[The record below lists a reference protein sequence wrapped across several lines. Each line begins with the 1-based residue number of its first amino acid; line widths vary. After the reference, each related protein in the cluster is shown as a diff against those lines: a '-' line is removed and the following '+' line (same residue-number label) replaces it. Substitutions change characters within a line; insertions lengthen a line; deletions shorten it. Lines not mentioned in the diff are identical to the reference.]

1 MTQSILF
8 FWDILFI
15 YFLFLKIL
23 FIHDRQRQRGRDP
36 GRGRSRLHA
45 GSPKWDSILGLQDQ
59 GLAEGGTK
67 PLRHPGCPKEEPL
80 IKKKST
86 KKRVVDAPGTSP
98 CPLKSHL
105 LRTHHGIL
113 KFFPQWPPSCGGHV
127 EQAGST
133 RELTSPGAALSP
145 WSKGISR
152 K

>member
-1 MTQSILF
+1 MKDTETEREAETHAEGKAGSMQGARSGTQS
-8 FWDILFI
+8 
-15 YFLFLKIL
+15 
-23 FIHDRQRQRGRDP
+23 RV
-36 GRGRSRLHA
+36 SRIT
-45 GSPKWDSILGLQDQ
+45 PW
-59 GLAEGGTK
+59 AEGGAK

-145 WSKGISR
+145 
-152 K
+152 